1 MLPLYGGT
9 VARKVGGRLTNR
21 METFDFAVLNSV
33 PNEPEIRVVETQ
45 YGDGY
50 EQVSEAGINNV
61 VDKITLT
68 CAFAPKDQSEAER
81 LQAFLRRNGRA
92 KVFFWK
98 QPWNLATQ
106 KWRLESWTQN
116 SSTVDRTKQKHEFT
130 LKFKESFQP

>member
-1 MLPLYGGT
+1 
-9 VARKVGGRLTNR
+9 

-81 LQAFLRRNGRA
+81 LLAFLRRHGRA
-92 KVFFWK
+92 KVFFWQ
-98 QPWNLATQ
+98 QPWNLIIQ

-130 LKFKESFQP
+130 LKLKESFRP